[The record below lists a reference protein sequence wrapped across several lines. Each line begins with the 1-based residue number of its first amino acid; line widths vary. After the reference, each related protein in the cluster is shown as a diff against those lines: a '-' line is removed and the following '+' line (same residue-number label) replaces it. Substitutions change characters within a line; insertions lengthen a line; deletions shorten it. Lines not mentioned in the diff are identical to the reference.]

1 MTTSSASPSSDKRA
15 REGLRPSHEPTPD
28 KSRSRIC
35 STDAVSGGQSPPP
48 IPELDL
54 PVSTLPGAGPV
65 TAARLGERG
74 VRTVRDLLMRLP
86 RAYDDLRRATPIASL
101 PELAD
106 GTVVLVRGRV
116 RRLHV
121 FPRRLLDVFVEEGE
135 GVVRARWFRVPAA
148 MAKGFPKGSEVALAG
163 ALRTATDGTRELLQP
178 SVVTAALA
186 ARADGG
192 LGLRPRYGII
202 QGVKGR
208 VLERMRGAA
217 LARLGGAGD
226 GAEGED
232 RSGRSDLVPA
242 AIRQRLALPTLVAAL
257 TRVHAPSEEEADRLE
272 ALAPARRRLAFEAAL
287 VAQLAFLLRRV
298 SSAKCAFTVPLNLAA
313 TTRARV
319 EASLGFALTATQAR
333 ALDEIGADLAA
344 ARPMRRLLV
353 GDVGSG
359 KTAVAFVAAALVAAT
374 GAGTLMMVPTE
385 VLAEQQLRSLAPLG
399 ARLGIGIAALTGAT
413 PAAARAA
420 ILEDWARGRLQL
432 LIGTQALLGIAGE
445 LPRLGLVI
453 VDEQHRFGVAQRS
466 ALGGSGG
473 SPHLLSM
480 SATPIPRSLAL
491 ALHGDLDASFLTDR
505 PGGRPPPTAIVCATD
520 EERSAAYARLRDALS
535 EGNQAFVVCP
545 VRQEARRPGAVT
557 AVAQHARLRRALAP
571 ARVGLLHGALA
582 ATEKES
588 ALRAFAEGRTDVLVA
603 TTVVE
608 LGIDVPNATVM
619 IVEEADR
626 LGLAQL
632 HQLRGRV
639 GRGARPGLCFLFAS
653 PGLAEEAS
661 GRVRLGLCASLDD
674 GFRLAEADLAARGFG
689 DLWGTAQ
696 AGDGEGDG
704 ALGAAGLAELSELTA
719 LGRREA
725 EALLATDPLLA
736 DPAHAALAEAAR
748 ARTATLFAGEAG

>member
-1 MTTSSASPSSDKRA
+1 
-15 REGLRPSHEPTPD
+15 
-28 KSRSRIC
+28 
-35 STDAVSGGQSPPP
+35 
-48 IPELDL
+48 
-54 PVSTLPGAGPV
+54 V
-65 TAARLGERG
+65 TAGRLEERG

-101 PELAD
+101 PEVAD

-121 FPRRLLDVFVEEGE
+121 FPRRLLDLFVEEGD
-135 GVVRARWFRVPAA
+135 VVIRARWFRVPSA
-148 MAKGFPKGSEVALAG
+148 MAKSFPKGSEVALAG
-163 ALRTATDGTRELLQP
+163 ALRTATDGTRELVQP

-186 ARADGG
+186 ARGDGG
-192 LGLRPRYGII
+192 LGLRPRYGIV
-202 QGVKGR
+202 QGVKAR

-217 LARLGGAGD
+217 LARLGGAD
-226 GAEGED
+226 D
-232 RSGRSDLVPA
+232 RADDRANDHDRFDLVPA
-242 AIRQRLALPTLVAAL
+242 ATRQRLALPTLAEAL
-257 TRVHAPSEEEADRLE
+257 TRVHAPANEDAACLE

-287 VAQLAFLLRRV
+287 VAQLAFLLRRAAAAPGAIAV
-298 SSAKCAFTVPLNLAA
+298 APTLAA
-313 TTRARV
+313 ATRVRLE
-319 EASLGFALTATQAR
+319 EALAFALTATQAR
-333 ALDEIGADLAA
+333 ALDEIAADLAA

-353 GDVGSG
+353 GDVGTG
-359 KTAVAFVAAALVAAT
+359 KTAVAFGAAALIAAAG
-374 GAGTLMMVPTE
+374 GATLMMVPTE
-385 VLAEQQLRSLAPLG
+385 VLAEQQLRALGPLG

-420 ILEDWARGRLQL
+420 ILGDCARGRVQL
-432 LIGTQALLGIAGE
+432 LIGTQALLGVAGE

-453 VDEQHRFGVAQRS
+453 VDEQQRFGVVQRG
-466 ALGGSGG
+466 ALGLSGG
-473 SPHLLSM
+473 AKAAPDRLSTPHLLSM

-491 ALHGDLDASFLTDR
+491 ALHGDLDASFLTER
-505 PGGRPPPTAIVCATD
+505 PGGRPPPTAIVCGTD
-520 EERSAAYARLRDALS
+520 DERRAAYARLRDAVA
-535 EGNQAFVVCP
+535 EGSQAFVVCP

-571 ARVGLLHGALA
+571 ARVGLLHGALGA
-582 ATEKES
+582 AAKEE
-588 ALRAFAEGRTDVLVA
+588 ALRAFADGRTDVLVA

-639 GRGARPGLCFLFAS
+639 GRGGRAGICFLFAS
-653 PGLAEEAS
+653 DGLPQEAPGRA
-661 GRVRLGLCASLDD
+661 RLGLCASLDD

-696 AGDGEGDG
+696 AGQGEGDG
-704 ALGAAGLAELSELTA
+704 ALGAAGLAEFAELTA

-748 ARTATLFAGEAG
+748 ARTAMLFAGEAG

>member
-1 MTTSSASPSSDKRA
+1 
-15 REGLRPSHEPTPD
+15 
-28 KSRSRIC
+28 
-35 STDAVSGGQSPPP
+35 
-48 IPELDL
+48 
-54 PVSTLPGAGPV
+54 V
-65 TAARLGERG
+65 TAARLEARG

-101 PELAD
+101 PGVAE
-106 GTVVLVRGRV
+106 GTVVLVRGTV

-135 GVVRARWFRVPAA
+135 GVVRARWFRVPSA
-148 MAKGFPKGSEVALAG
+148 MAKSFPKGSVVALAG
-163 ALRTATDGTRELLQP
+163 AVRRATDGTREMIQP

-186 ARADGG
+186 ARGDVG
-192 LGLRPRYGII
+192 LGLRPRYGIV

-208 VLERMRGAA
+208 VLERMRAAA
-217 LARLGGAGD
+217 LARLGGAHQGNR
-226 GAEGED
+226 GADERGADERGAD
-232 RSGRSDLVPA
+232 ENDLFDLVPA
-242 AIRQRLALPTLVAAL
+242 ATRRRLALPTLAEAFI
-257 TRVHAPSEEEADRLE
+257 RVHAPADEDAARME
-272 ALAPARRRLAFEAAL
+272 ALAPVRRRLAFEGAF
-287 VAQLAFLLRRV
+287 VAQLAFLLRRAAASPGAV
-298 SSAKCAFTVPLNLAA
+298 AVAAPLAA
-313 TTRARV
+313 ATRARL
-319 EASLGFALTATQAR
+319 EKELAFALTATQAR
-333 ALDEIGADLAA
+333 ALDEIAADLAGT
-344 ARPMRRLLV
+344 RPMRRMLV

-359 KTAVAFVAAALVAAT
+359 KTAVAFGAAALVAAA

-385 VLAEQQLRSLAPLG
+385 VLAEQQLRALGPLG

-420 ILEDWARGRLQL
+420 ILRDWAGGRVQL
-432 LIGTQALLGIAGE
+432 LLGTQALLGVAGE
-445 LPRLGLVI
+445 LPRLGLVV
-453 VDEQHRFGVAQRS
+453 VDEQHRFGVVQRG
-466 ALGGSGG
+466 ALGLSGG

-491 ALHGDLDASFLTDR
+491 ALHGDLDASFLTER
-505 PGGRPPPTAIVCATD
+505 PGGRPPPTAIVCASDD
-520 EERSAAYARLRDALS
+520 ERIAAYARLRDALAA
-535 EGNQAFVVCP
+535 GNQAFVVCP

-571 ARVGLLHGALA
+571 ARVGLLHGALEA
-582 ATEKES
+582 AAKEA

-639 GRGARPGLCFLFAS
+639 GRGARAGICFLFAS
-653 PGLAEEAS
+653 DGLPEGAPGRA
-661 GRVRLGLCASLDD
+661 RLGLCASLDD

-689 DLWGTAQ
+689 DLWGTVQ
-696 AGDGEGDG
+696 AGEGEGDG
-704 ALGAAGLAELSELTA
+704 TLGVEGLAEFAELTA
-719 LGRREA
+719 LARREA
-725 EALLATDPLLA
+725 EALLASDPELA
-736 DPAHAALAEAAR
+736 APAHAQLARAAR

>member
-1 MTTSSASPSSDKRA
+1 
-15 REGLRPSHEPTPD
+15 
-28 KSRSRIC
+28 
-35 STDAVSGGQSPPP
+35 
-48 IPELDL
+48 
-54 PVSTLPGAGPV
+54 
-65 TAARLGERG
+65 
-74 VRTVRDLLMRLP
+74 MRLP
-86 RAYDDLRRATPIASL
+86 RAYDDLRRPTPIASL
-101 PELAD
+101 ADLAD

-121 FPRRLLDVFVEEGE
+121 FPRRLLDVFLEEGE
-135 GVVRARWFRVPAA
+135 GVLRARWFRVPPA
-148 MAKGFPKGSEVALAG
+148 MAKSFPKGSEVALAG
-163 ALRTATDGTRELLQP
+163 ALRTAPDGTRELIQP

-186 ARADGG
+186 ARGDGG
-192 LGLRPRYGII
+192 LGLRPRYGIV

-217 LARLGGAGD
+217 LARLGQARHD
-226 GAEGED
+226 GTGGNAEGHD
-232 RSGRSDLVPA
+232 RFELVPA
-242 AIRQRLALPTLVAAL
+242 VTRRRLALPTLAEAL
-257 TRVHAPSEEEADRLE
+257 TRVHAPADEDAARLE

-287 VAQLAFLLRRV
+287 VAQLAFLLRR
-298 SSAKCAFTVPLNLAA
+298 AAAAPCAFAVPPTLAA
-313 TTRARV
+313 AMRLRV
-319 EASLGFALTATQAR
+319 EAALGFALTATQAR
-333 ALDEIGADLAA
+333 ALDEIAADLAA

-359 KTAVAFVAAALVAAT
+359 KTAVAFGAAALVAAT

-385 VLAEQQLRSLAPLG
+385 VLAEQQLRALGPLG
-399 ARLGIGIAALTGAT
+399 ARVGLGIAALTGAT
-413 PAAARAA
+413 PAATRAA
-420 ILEDWARGRLQL
+420 ILEDCARGRIQL
-432 LIGTQALLGIAGE
+432 LIGTQALLGVAAE

-453 VDEQHRFGVAQRS
+453 VDEQHRFGVAQRG
-466 ALGGSGG
+466 ALGLSGG

-491 ALHGDLDASFLTDR
+491 ALHGDLDASFLTER
-505 PGGRPPPTAIVCATD
+505 PGGRPPPTAIVCGTD
-520 EERSAAYARLRDALS
+520 QERQAAYARLRDALA
-535 EGNQAFVVCP
+535 EGSQAFVVCP

-571 ARVGLLHGALA
+571 ARVDLLHGALEPTA
-582 ATEKES
+582 KER

-639 GRGARPGLCFLFAS
+639 GRGVRAGICFLFAS
-653 PGLAEEAS
+653 EGLSPEAPGRARLA
-661 GRVRLGLCASLDD
+661 LCASLDD

-696 AGDGEGDG
+696 AGEGEADG
-704 ALGAAGLAELSELTA
+704 ALGAAGLAEFAELTA

-725 EALLATDPLLA
+725 EALLATDPLLV

-748 ARTATLFAGEAG
+748 ARTAMLFAGEAG

>member
-1 MTTSSASPSSDKRA
+1 LTAPLDAPITS
-15 REGLRPSHEPTPD
+15 
-28 KSRSRIC
+28 
-35 STDAVSGGQSPPP
+35 
-48 IPELDL
+48 
-54 PVSTLPGAGPV
+54 LPGAGPV
-65 TAARLGERG
+65 TAGRLGALG

-101 PELAD
+101 PEVAD

-121 FPRRLLDVFVEEGE
+121 FPRRLLDVFVEEGD
-135 GVVRARWFRVPAA
+135 GVVRARWFRVPSA
-148 MAKGFPKGSEVALAG
+148 MAKSFPKGSEVALAG
-163 ALRTATDGTRELLQP
+163 ALRTATDGTRELVQP
-178 SVVTAALA
+178 SVVTAALV
-186 ARADGG
+186 ARGDGG
-192 LGLRPRYGII
+192 LGLRPRYGLV

-217 LARLGGAGD
+217 LARLGGANGH
-226 GAEGED
+226 D
-232 RSGRSDLVPA
+232 RFDLVPA
-242 AIRQRLALPTLVAAL
+242 ATRQRLALPTLAEAL
-257 TRVHAPSEEEADRLE
+257 TRVHAPADEDAARLE

-287 VAQLAFLLRRV
+287 VAQLAFLLRRAAAAPGAFAV
-298 SSAKCAFTVPLNLAA
+298 PSSLAA
-313 TTRARV
+313 AMRARFV
-319 EASLGFALTATQAR
+319 EALAFALTATQAR
-333 ALDEIGADLAA
+333 ALDEIAADLAA
-344 ARPMRRLLV
+344 PRPMRRLLV

-359 KTAVAFVAAALVAAT
+359 KTAVAFGAAALVAAA
-374 GAGTLMMVPTE
+374 GGGTLMMVPTE
-385 VLAEQQLRSLAPLG
+385 VLAEQQLRALGPLG

-420 ILEDWARGRLQL
+420 TLEDCARGRVHL
-432 LIGTQALLGIAGE
+432 LIGTQALLGVAGQ

-453 VDEQHRFGVAQRS
+453 VDEQQRFGVVQRA
-466 ALGGSGG
+466 ALGVSGG

-491 ALHGDLDASFLTDR
+491 ALHGDLDASFLTER
-505 PGGRPPPTAIVCATD
+505 PGGRPPPTAVVCGTD
-520 EERSAAYARLRDALS
+520 EERVAAHARLRDALG

-557 AVAQHARLRRALAP
+557 AIAQHARLRRALAP
-571 ARVGLLHGALA
+571 ARVDLLHGALD
-582 ATEKES
+582 ATTKEK

-639 GRGARPGLCFLFAS
+639 GRGARAGICFLFAS
-653 PGLAEEAS
+653 DGLPEDAPGRA
-661 GRVRLGLCASLDD
+661 RLRLCASLDD

-696 AGDGEGDG
+696 AGEGEGDG
-704 ALGAAGLAELSELTA
+704 ALGAASLAEFAELTA

-748 ARTATLFAGEAG
+748 ARAAMLFAGEAG

>member
-1 MTTSSASPSSDKRA
+1 MPITS
-15 REGLRPSHEPTPD
+15 
-28 KSRSRIC
+28 
-35 STDAVSGGQSPPP
+35 
-48 IPELDL
+48 
-54 PVSTLPGAGPV
+54 LPGAGPV
-65 TAARLGERG
+65 TAERLGERG

-86 RAYDDLRRATPIASL
+86 RAYDDLRQATPIASL
-101 PELAD
+101 CDVAD
-106 GTVVLVRGRV
+106 GTVVLVCGRV

-121 FPRRLLDVFVEEGE
+121 FPRRLLDVFIEEGD
-135 GVVRARWFRVPAA
+135 GVVRARWFRVPSA
-148 MAKGFPKGSEVALAG
+148 MAKSFPKGSEVALAG
-163 ALRTATDGTRELLQP
+163 ALHTATDGTREMIQP
-178 SVVTAALA
+178 SVVTTALA
-186 ARADGG
+186 ARGDGG
-192 LGLRPRYGII
+192 LGLCPRYGIV
-202 QGVKGR
+202 QGVKGK

-217 LARLGGAGD
+217 LARLGGANDDRTD
-226 GAEGED
+226 GAD
-232 RSGRSDLVPA
+232 RFDLLPA
-242 AIRQRLALPTLVAAL
+242 ATRQRLALPTLAEAL
-257 TRVHAPSEEEADRLE
+257 TRVHAPAAEDAARLE
-272 ALAPARRRLAFEAAL
+272 NLAPARRRLAFEAAL
-287 VAQLAFLLRRV
+287 VAQLAFLLRRAAAAPGAV
-298 SSAKCAFTVPLNLAA
+298 AVPSSLGAA
-313 TTRARV
+313 MRARV
-319 EASLGFALTATQAR
+319 EAALPFALTATQAR
-333 ALDEIGADLAA
+333 ALDEIAADLAA

-359 KTAVAFVAAALVAAT
+359 KTAVAFGAAALVAAT

-385 VLAEQQLRSLAPLG
+385 VLAEQQLRALAPLG

-420 ILEDWARGRLQL
+420 ILEACARGRVQL

-453 VDEQHRFGVAQRS
+453 VDEQHRFGVAQRG
-466 ALGGSGG
+466 ALGAAGG
-473 SPHLLSM
+473 SKASPGLSSTPHLLSM

-491 ALHGDLDASFLTDR
+491 ALHGDLDASFLTER
-505 PGGRPPPTAIVCATD
+505 PGGRPPPTAIVCGTD
-520 EERSAAYARLRDALS
+520 DERQAAYARLRDALA

-571 ARVGLLHGALA
+571 ARVGLLHGALDA
-582 ATEKES
+582 ADKETS
-588 ALRAFAEGRTDVLVA
+588 LRAFAEGRTDVLVA

-639 GRGARPGLCFLFAS
+639 GRGARAGICFLFAS
-653 PGLAEEAS
+653 DGLPPDAPGWA
-661 GRVRLGLCASLDD
+661 RLGLCASLDD

-696 AGDGEGDG
+696 AGEGEGDG
-704 ALGAAGLAELSELTA
+704 ALGAAGLAEFSELTA

-725 EALLATDPLLA
+725 EALLAIDPLLV
-736 DPAHAALAEAAR
+736 DPAHAALAQAAR
-748 ARTATLFAGEAG
+748 ARTAMLFAGEAG

>member
-1 MTTSSASPSSDKRA
+1 
-15 REGLRPSHEPTPD
+15 
-28 KSRSRIC
+28 
-35 STDAVSGGQSPPP
+35 
-48 IPELDL
+48 
-54 PVSTLPGAGPV
+54 V
-65 TAARLGERG
+65 TAARLGELG

-86 RAYDDLRRATPIASL
+86 RAYDDLRRATPIGAL
-101 PELAD
+101 AEVAD
-106 GTVVLVRGRV
+106 GTVVLLRGRV

-135 GVVRARWFRVPAA
+135 GVVRARWFRVPSA
-148 MAKGFPKGSEVALAG
+148 MAKSFPKGSEIALAG

-186 ARADGG
+186 ARGDGG
-192 LGLRPRYGII
+192 LGLRPRYGIV
-202 QGVKGR
+202 QGVKAR

-217 LARLGGAGD
+217 LARLGAASGGD
-226 GAEGED
+226 RFE
-232 RSGRSDLVPA
+232 LVPA
-242 AIRQRLALPTLVAAL
+242 VTRRRLALPTLAEAL
-257 TRVHAPSEEEADRLE
+257 TRVHAPADEDAARLE
-272 ALAPARRRLAFEAAL
+272 APARRRLAFEAAL
-287 VAQLAFLLRRV
+287 VAQLAFLLRR
-298 SSAKCAFTVPLNLAA
+298 AAAAPCAFAVPPTSAAATRMRLAA
-313 TTRARV
+313 A
-319 EASLGFALTATQAR
+319 LGFALTATQAR
-333 ALDEIGADLAA
+333 ALDEIASDLAA

-359 KTAVAFVAAALVAAT
+359 KTAVAFGAAALVAAT

-385 VLAEQQLRSLAPLG
+385 VLAEQQLRALGPLG

-413 PAAARAA
+413 PAAARGAL
-420 ILEDWARGRLQL
+420 LEDWARGRVQL
-432 LIGTQALLGIAGE
+432 LLGTQALLGVAAE

-453 VDEQHRFGVAQRS
+453 VDEQHRFGVAQRG
-466 ALGGSGG
+466 ALGLSGG

-491 ALHGDLDASFLTDR
+491 ALHGDLDASFLTER

-520 EERSAAYARLRDALS
+520 GERQAAYARLREALAAGS
-535 EGNQAFVVCP
+535 QAFVVCP

-571 ARVGLLHGALA
+571 ARVDLLHGALE
-582 ATEKES
+582 ATTKER

-639 GRGARPGLCFLFAS
+639 GRGARAGICFLFAS
-653 PGLAEEAS
+653 EGLPQDAPA
-661 GRVRLGLCASLDD
+661 RARLALCASLDD
-674 GFRLAEADLAARGFG
+674 GFHLAEADLAARGFG

-696 AGDGEGDG
+696 AGEGEGDG
-704 ALGAAGLAELSELTA
+704 ALGAAGLAEFAELTA

-725 EALLATDPLLA
+725 EALLAVDPLLV
-736 DPAHAALAEAAR
+736 DPAHAAVAEAAR
-748 ARTATLFAGEAG
+748 ARTAMLFAGEAG

>member
-1 MTTSSASPSSDKRA
+1 
-15 REGLRPSHEPTPD
+15 
-28 KSRSRIC
+28 
-35 STDAVSGGQSPPP
+35 
-48 IPELDL
+48 
-54 PVSTLPGAGPV
+54 
-65 TAARLGERG
+65 
-74 VRTVRDLLMRLP
+74 MRLP

-101 PELAD
+101 PAVAD

-121 FPRRLLDVFVEEGE
+121 FPRRLLDVFVEEGD
-135 GVVRARWFRVPAA
+135 GVVRARWFRVPSA
-148 MAKGFPKGSEVALAG
+148 MAKSFPKGSEVALTG
-163 ALRTATDGTRELLQP
+163 ALRTAADGTRELCQP

-186 ARADGG
+186 ARGDGG
-192 LGLRPRYGII
+192 LGLRPRYGIV
-202 QGVKGR
+202 QGVKGK

-217 LARLGGAGD
+217 LDRLGGASDDRTD
-226 GAEGED
+226 GVD
-232 RSGRSDLVPA
+232 RFDLVPA
-242 AIRQRLALPTLVAAL
+242 ATRQRLALPTLAEAL
-257 TRVHAPSEEEADRLE
+257 TRVHAPADEDAARLE
-272 ALAPARRRLAFEAAL
+272 NLAPARRRLAFEAAL
-287 VAQLAFLLRRV
+287 VAQLAFLLRRAAAAPGAV
-298 SSAKCAFTVPLNLAA
+298 VVPPGLAA
-313 TTRARV
+313 AMRARV
-319 EASLGFALTATQAR
+319 EAAFAFALTATQAR
-333 ALDEIGADLAA
+333 ALDEIIADLTA

-359 KTAVAFVAAALVAAT
+359 KTAVAFGAAALVAAA

-385 VLAEQQLRSLAPLG
+385 VLAEQQLRALAPLA

-413 PAAARAA
+413 QAAARAA
-420 ILEDWARGRLQL
+420 ILGDWARGRVQL
-432 LIGTQALLGIAGE
+432 LIGTQALLGVAGE

-453 VDEQHRFGVAQRS
+453 VDEQHRFGVAQRG
-466 ALGGSGG
+466 ALGLAGG
-473 SPHLLSM
+473 AKASPGLSATPHLLSM

-491 ALHGDLDASFLTDR
+491 ALHGDLDSSFLTER
-505 PGGRPPPTAIVCATD
+505 PGGRPPPTAIVCGTD
-520 EERSAAYARLRDALS
+520 EERQAAYARLRDALA

-571 ARVGLLHGALA
+571 ARVGLLHGAQGA
-582 ATEKES
+582 AEKEK

-619 IVEEADR
+619 IVEEAER

-639 GRGARPGLCFLFAS
+639 GRGARAGICFLFAS
-653 PGLAEEAS
+653 DGLAPDAP
-661 GRVRLGLCASLDD
+661 GRARLALCASLDD

-696 AGDGEGDG
+696 AGEGEADG
-704 ALGAAGLAELSELTA
+704 ALGAAGLAEFAELTA
-719 LGRREA
+719 LGRHEA

-736 DPAHAALAEAAR
+736 DPVHAALAEAAR
-748 ARTATLFAGEAG
+748 VRTAMLFAGEAG